1 MLTIL
6 KKLRCRMLIALTHH
20 VALPMLKQV
29 RKTKP
34 FPHSLESMRSMPA
47 ETLGFQLSQML
58 DGNNFEL
65 LSHYA
70 RHDMKHIVLGY
81 DTTEEGEVCLQ
92 SFMLG
97 NGRISFPVLVTV
109 WFGCV
114 TMPEYWSS
122 MYQAFQKGKKAN
134 AIHDWDWFAL
144 LHEPVCVLR
153 NKIYKK

>member
-6 KKLRCRMLIALTHH
+6 KKIRRRMLIALTHH
-20 VALPMLKQV
+20 VALPMLKNV
-29 RKTKP
+29 RKAKP

-97 NGRISFPVLVTV
+97 NGRISFPVLVTI
-109 WFGCV
+109 WFGCIS
-114 TMPEYWSS
+114 MPEYWAA
-122 MYQAFQKGKKAN
+122 MRAAYARGRN
-134 AIHDWDWFAL
+134 CRPIHQWNWFEL
-144 LHEPVCVLR
+144 IPQSVDELR
-153 NKIYKK
+153 NRMRNH